1 MITAKEAKK
10 ITEDSHPH
18 ETEIHPVKKAYL
30 ETCIRRAAKEGK
42 LSVNFGNLGDW
53 KITAWLSSYGYN
65 CWYDNQLNLWVGW
78 NK

>member
-10 ITEDSHPH
+10 ITEDSHPY
-18 ETEIHPVKKAYL
+18 EEEIPAV
-30 ETCIRRAAKEGK
+30 RRAFFCNRIEMAAKMGK
-42 LSVNFGNLGDW
+42 FNINFGNCGDY
-53 KITAWLSSYGYN
+53 KVTAWLISYGYN